1 MEKPSLPKGTRDF
14 GPVVMAK
21 RQFILDSIK
30 KVFQKYGFQ
39 PLETPAMENLST
51 LTGKYGEEGDQLLFK
66 IIDSGEYQK
75 NLVDSNSF
83 KELYKSAIQDQ
94 TFINTLLSN
103 KLLKTFHGLEL
114 ALERLSRWVFLSGKE
129 SRDPKEICRLIDS
142 GEEFFFNVLL
152 GIQLDRSEK
161 NNLSDFIKQ
170 KDIYLAN
177 SLIDFYNNAS
187 VYKENYEEKH
197 KKQFHQ
203 YIENSLIPLFAEDL
217 NKFLLEKNLE
227 VLKGIPSS
235 RITPEI
241 SEKGLRYDLTVPF
254 ARYVVMNRH
263 EIALPFKRYQIQP
276 VWRADRPQKGRYREF
291 YQCDADVV
299 GTDSLICEAEI
310 ILMIKEV
317 FKSLK
322 ISDYSIKVN
331 HRGILSGL
339 AEVAGAKENETA
351 LFVAI
356 DKLDKIGEEK
366 VKEELRTKGFDD
378 KSLNAVFEILNKQGS
393 TATKVDLLTQNFSAS
408 DKGKKGIADLS
419 AVLQL
424 LKDYGVSE
432 DHVEFDISLARGL
445 SYYTGCIFE
454 VKINNVAI
462 GSVSGGGRYDNLT
475 QAFGAKEILSGVG
488 ISFGVDRLF
497 DAMEELKLFPDEAQI
512 SSTVLITHFDS
523 ESQRYGLS
531 VLQTLR
537 SNNIAA
543 EIYPDTIKIQK
554 QLDYANKKMIPYVIV
569 IGSEEVK
576 SGLLAFKNMK
586 TGAQTKIGIEDILN
600 TLKSADGRKQ

>member
-21 RQFILDSIK
+21 RQFILDFIK

-66 IIDSGEYQK
+66 ILNSGDFLKEVDQQK
-75 NLVDSNSF
+75 
-83 KELYKSAIQDQ
+83 
-94 TFINTLLSN
+94 INTKDS
-103 KLLKTFHGLEL
+103 
-114 ALERLSRWVFLSGKE
+114 
-129 SRDPKEICRLIDS
+129 RLIT
-142 GEEFFFNVLL
+142 
-152 GIQLDRSEK
+152 
-161 NNLSDFIKQ
+161 
-170 KDIYLAN
+170 N
-177 SLIDFYNNAS
+177 S
-187 VYKENYEEKH
+187 
-197 KKQFHQ
+197 
-203 YIENSLIPLFAEDL
+203 
-217 NKFLLEKNLE
+217 
-227 VLKGIPSS
+227 
-235 RITPEI
+235 I

-254 ARYVVMNRH
+254 ARYVVMNRG
-263 EIALPFKRYQIQP
+263 EITFPFKRYQIQP

-317 FKSLK
+317 FKSLR
-322 ISDYSIKVN
+322 ISDYSIKIN

-339 AEVAGAKENETA
+339 AELAGAKENETA

-366 VKEELRTKGFDD
+366 VKEELRTKGFNDS
-378 KSLNAVFEILNKQGS
+378 SLNAAFDILNTKGS
-393 TATKVDLLTQNFSAS
+393 TRTKIDLLNKAFSDS
-408 DKGKKGIADLS
+408 EKGKKGITDLS

-424 LKDYGVSE
+424 LKDYGASE
-432 DHVEFDISLARGL
+432 DHVELDISLARGL

-475 QAFGAKEILSGVG
+475 QAFGVKERLSGVG

-497 DAMEELKLFPDEAQI
+497 DAMEELKLFPEEAQI

-523 ESQRYGLS
+523 ESQRYGLGL
-531 VLQTLR
+531 VQTLR
-537 SNNIAA
+537 NNNIAA
-543 EIYPDTIKIQK
+543 EIYPDAIKIQK

-586 TGAQTKIGIEDILN
+586 TGTQEKLSIESITDY
-600 TLKSADGRKQ
+600 LK